1 MTAADYDAEHERTVR
16 ELRADGKPAAENPFR
31 SACAWA
37 AERLEALLC
46 DWDKLVRTD
55 QARGVVRSVMHAL
68 DEESNPRLKGKS

>member
-37 AERLEALLC
+37 AERPPKWTL
-46 DWDKLVRTD
+46 DKYM
-55 QARGVVRSVMHAL
+55 Q
-68 DEESNPRLKGKS
+68 K